1 MTTKIKL
8 GRNDVCNCGSGKKF
22 KKCCD
27 GKEKEKEEEKYKKG
41 QLTSSEKIRTTME
54 AFKIMYENH
63 MIIDISNDLT
73 DSNYKKYQIKNYHE
87 KVIML
92 AEKNSTNEKVF
103 ETRARDDTSDIMIMY
118 KGSYRTL
125 PFDDLGDLMKSICE
139 MIDESDER

>member
-1 MTTKIKL
+1 
-8 GRNDVCNCGSGKKF
+8 
-22 KKCCD
+22 
-27 GKEKEKEEEKYKKG
+27 
-41 QLTSSEKIRTTME
+41 ME

-63 MIIDISNDLT
+63 IIIDISNDLT

-103 ETRARDDTSDIMIMY
+103 ETRVRDNTSDIMIMY